1 MRKNKTSPPGSPWL
15 FGIIRTYATTLV
27 RVVIFEV
34 ELILPDSFICNA
46 LLFLIKS
53 AVSGRGSL
61 RGQLWCSSV
70 FGFLSSPKR
79 AFQRGGS
86 HSGFQTLTQVK
97 GRHNKAQQPNLL
109 RQCHAH
115 MQGRP
120 LKPLAPAPRYF
131 SLQMIL
137 PRRAHWRFCR
147 RPRDS
152 TESTTS
158 LAGTNDNRFHLKISL
173 RQGCVG
179 G

>member
-1 MRKNKTSPPGSPWL
+1 M
-15 FGIIRTYATTLV
+15 
-27 RVVIFEV
+27 VIFEV

-137 PRRAHWRFCR
+137 PRRSHWRFCR

-158 LAGTNDNRFHLKISL
+158 LAGTNDNRFHLKFSL